1 MRGDLASPVRKSDSG
16 PRGGIALKS
25 EKERAG
31 SEMTIPI
38 GTIGE
43 SRFVVTPDRA
53 VDFLGLKA
61 ARVLGTAQMIYQLE
75 ITARDSVLPYLSEG
89 YDTVGTAV
97 NVRHLAATPLG
108 MEVTFRCELV
118 SVTDRRLT
126 FSVSA
131 FDEIENI
138 AEGTHERSIVEVAR
152 FVSRVGAKAS
162 HTS

>member
-1 MRGDLASPVRKSDSG
+1 
-16 PRGGIALKS
+16 
-25 EKERAG
+25 
-31 SEMTIPI
+31 MTIPI

-75 ITARDSVLPYLSEG
+75 ITARDSVLPYLGEG

-118 SVTDRRLT
+118 SVMDRRLT

-162 HTS
+162 HTSDKC